1 METLK
6 NAILNGL
13 YDQSYR
19 GHELLSPALLSNQDN
34 ERLWLSL
41 RRELLTC
48 QSFTWAVAFIT
59 PNMLVPFKVV
69 MADLAAKGV
78 TGTIITGDYLSFN
91 SPRVFAE
98 LMKIPNLTV
107 RITQTSGFHA
117 KGYLFEHGDYQT
129 AYIGSANFTRSA
141 LLENAEWMLRVSS
154 ATNAALTDQL
164 RQQLAALTTASQV
177 LDANWLT
184 AYRAR
189 WVPPVHTSAKPTATP
204 VTPNAMQKAALSEL
218 NALVTAGATKGL
230 VVSATGTGKT
240 YLGAFA
246 VKNFQPHRFL
256 YVVHREQIAR
266 KSLASFRRGIGGP
279 ASDYGLLTGDHHDWD
294 AKYLFATIQT
304 LSQPDTLAQLP
315 ATTFD
320 YILIDEAHR
329 VAAPSYRRVMDHFR
343 PQFWLGMTATPD
355 RPDNQD
361 VYAAF
366 DYHLAYEIRLQDAL
380 ETGMLAPFHY
390 VGVQDYVTTA
400 GETID
405 DTADLHRLV
414 ADERV
419 RYVLQQLDYYGYCGS
434 QARGLE
440 IGRAHV

>member
-129 AYIGSANFTRSA
+129 A
-141 LLENAEWMLRVSS
+141 
-154 ATNAALTDQL
+154 
-164 RQQLAALTTASQV
+164 
-177 LDANWLT
+177 
-184 AYRAR
+184 
-189 WVPPVHTSAKPTATP
+189 
-204 VTPNAMQKAALSEL
+204 
-218 NALVTAGATKGL
+218 
-230 VVSATGTGKT
+230 
-240 YLGAFA
+240 
-246 VKNFQPHRFL
+246 
-256 YVVHREQIAR
+256 
-266 KSLASFRRGIGGP
+266 
-279 ASDYGLLTGDHHDWD
+279 
-294 AKYLFATIQT
+294 
-304 LSQPDTLAQLP
+304 
-315 ATTFD
+315 
-320 YILIDEAHR
+320 
-329 VAAPSYRRVMDHFR
+329 
-343 PQFWLGMTATPD
+343 
-355 RPDNQD
+355 
-361 VYAAF
+361 
-366 DYHLAYEIRLQDAL
+366 
-380 ETGMLAPFHY
+380 
-390 VGVQDYVTTA
+390 
-400 GETID
+400 
-405 DTADLHRLV
+405 
-414 ADERV
+414 
-419 RYVLQQLDYYGYCGS
+419 
-434 QARGLE
+434 
-440 IGRAHV
+440 